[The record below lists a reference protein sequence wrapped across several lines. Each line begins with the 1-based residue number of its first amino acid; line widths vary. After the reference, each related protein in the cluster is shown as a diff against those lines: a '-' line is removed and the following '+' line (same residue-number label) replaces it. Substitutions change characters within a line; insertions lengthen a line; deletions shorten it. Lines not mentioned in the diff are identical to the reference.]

1 MRTNLVLE
9 DKLIA
14 RAHKLTGINTK
25 REVVLEALRTLILLG
40 EQGEIRSLRGKL
52 KWEGNCVSRARELT
66 ILVTELKALIIPKR
80 R

>member
-14 RAHKLTGINTK
+14 RAQKLTGINTK

-52 KWEGNCVSRARELT
+52 KWEGSLHELRVSRTQTKHISHRT
-66 ILVTELKALIIPKR
+66 QGFNHS
-80 R
+80 